1 MKLRSWIVA
10 STVLTMFVTPITGAL
25 AASSQTGRHMPSM
38 RQMEACFR
46 AHGKLMSKPAVMN
59 LYDCW
64 RAHGYLMG
72 R

>member
-1 MKLRSWIVA
+1 MKFRIWTLLLPLAIA
-10 STVLTMFVTPITGAL
+10 LTAGTAQVTA
-25 AASSQTGRHMPSM
+25 AASQHAGAEPTL

-59 LYDCW
+59 IYDCW
-64 RAHGYLMG
+64 RAHGYLM